1 MAPRMMRRMV
11 MMRIMFALMDTN
23 GDGTISLQEWQA
35 AQERIFKAMD
45 TNKDGNLTLEE
56 MRRFI
61 LGTPASRQ

>member
-1 MAPRMMRRMV
+1 

-56 MRRFI
+56 MRSFI
-61 LGTPASRQ
+61 LGTPAARQ